1 MRRRSLLM
9 GLGLLSL
16 TGPRLLHAQE
26 AETLEL
32 LVGTGDPG
40 LSPAG
45 SVPED
50 PLADSHALPRIVPAP
65 PGSLPGEIHVYPDD
79 FVLYWTISD
88 GLALRYDVGIGRAGL
103 YEAGEFTVGA
113 KKEWPS
119 WTPTP
124 EMIAREPERYARWAD
139 GMPGGPDNPL
149 GARALYLFTPERGDT
164 MLRIHGT
171 NAPETIGTA
180 VSNGCVRLV
189 NEDIIDLYERV
200 PLHARVVLHPKGV
213 SSDPGSGEETGDAMA
228 ASAPFPPAEVLPF
241 PAQSALPPRAVPG
254 ACGTGA
260 LGVRDGRPLLIGRAE
275 TAPHDPRGMR

>member
-1 MRRRSLLM
+1 MMRRRSLLM
-9 GLGLLSL
+9 GLGLLSV
-16 TGPRLLHAQE
+16 TAPRFVRAQE

-32 LVGTGDPG
+32 LDGASDLGFSLGEEVGDDLVSDIG
-40 LSPAG
+40 
-45 SVPED
+45 
-50 PLADSHALPRIVPAP
+50 ALPRIVPAP
-65 PGSLPGEIHVYPDD
+65 EGTLPEELHVYPDD

-103 YEAGEFTVGA
+103 YEDGEFTVGA

-124 EMIAREPERYARWAD
+124 DMIARDPDRYARWAD
-139 GMPGGPDNPL
+139 GMPGGPENPL

-189 NEDIIDLYERV
+189 NDDIIDLYERV
-200 PLHARVVLHPKGV
+200 PMHAKVVLHPKGV
-213 SSDPGSGEETGDAMA
+213 SLEPRPEEAERPPA
-228 ASAPFPPAEVLPF
+228 VASSSPPAERAPR
-241 PAQSALPPRAVPG
+241 PAQPARNPAPAAPTPSVFE
-254 ACGTGA
+254 TG
-260 LGVRDGRPLLIGRAE
+260 GIY
-275 TAPHDPRGMR
+275 

>member
-1 MRRRSLLM
+1 MLTRRRILVT
-9 GLGLLSL
+9 GLAAGTVTMMPLSAPL
-16 TGPRLLHAQE
+16 SAQE
-26 AETLEL
+26 TAR
-32 LVGTGDPG
+32 
-40 LSPAG
+40 A
-45 SVPED
+45 
-50 PLADSHALPRIVPAP
+50 PAP
-65 PGSLPGEIHVYPDD
+65 TAVDWMTPRFVSVQGGIGPGEIHVDPDR
-79 FVLYWTISD
+79 FALYWTLGD
-88 GLALRYDVGIGRAGL
+88 GKAIRYAVGIGRPGL
-103 YEAGEFTVGA
+103 YEAGRFHVGA

-124 EMIAREPERYARWAD
+124 DMIAREPELYAPWAD

-228 ASAPFPPAEVLPF
+228 VSAPFPPAEVLPF
-241 PAQSALPPRAVPG
+241 PAQSALPPAPSPAPVAP
-254 ACGTGA
+254 ALSVFETGG
-260 LGVRDGRPLLIGRAE
+260 LY
-275 TAPHDPRGMR
+275 